1 MTPNDTDNP
10 RSPQTVAPLN
20 RPQPIVES
28 HDLFRGHN
36 EILISHDGTIYRM
49 KITRQ
54 GKLILNK

>member
-1 MTPNDTDNP
+1 VT
-10 RSPQTVAPLN
+10 PLN

-36 EILISHDGTIYRM
+36 EILISHDGAIYRM